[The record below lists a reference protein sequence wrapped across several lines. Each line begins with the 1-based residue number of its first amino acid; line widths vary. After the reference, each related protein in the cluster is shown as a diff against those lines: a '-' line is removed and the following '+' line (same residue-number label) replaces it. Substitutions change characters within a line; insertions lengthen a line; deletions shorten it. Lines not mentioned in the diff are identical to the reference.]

1 MTIFPDLEV
10 LLVSRLS
17 DALNQSGETVAEDVV
32 VSVKKP
38 APNVSPYPA
47 KIVTIRSDG
56 GFDEERNIVRR
67 EAIGVNVYAQ
77 DYKTANDL
85 ARLVEALLRGLAGG
99 EIKLVEVN
107 LSAVRVDNPAQE
119 EQRFM
124 TASIVTQSVE
134 L

>member
-38 APNVSPYPA
+38 APNVSPYPS
-47 KIVTIRSDG
+47 KIVTIRCDG

-67 EAIGVNVYAQ
+67 EAVGVNVYCE
-77 DYKTANDL
+77 DYRTANEL
-85 ARLVEALLRGLAGG
+85 ARLVEALLRGLVGG
-99 EIKLVEVN
+99 EIKLVEMT
-107 LSAVRVDNPAQE
+107 LSPVRVDNPAQE

>member
-17 DALNQSGETVAEDVV
+17 DALNQSGETVAEDVT

-38 APNVSPYPA
+38 APNVTPYPA

-67 EAIGVNVYAQ
+67 EAVGVNVYAQ

-85 ARLVEALLRGLAGG
+85 ARLVEALLRGLTGG
-99 EIKLVEVN
+99 EIKLVEVT

-119 EQRFM
+119 EQRFI

-134 L
+134 M

>member
-1 MTIFPDLEV
+1 LTIFPDLEV

-38 APNVSPYPA
+38 APNVSPYPS
-47 KIVTIRSDG
+47 KIVTIRVDG

-67 EAIGVNVYAQ
+67 EAVGVNVYCA

-85 ARLVEALLRGLAGG
+85 ARLVEALLRGLVGG
-99 EIKLVEVN
+99 EIKLVEVT
-107 LSAVRVDNPAQE
+107 LSPVRVDNPAQE

-134 L
+134 M

>member
-38 APNVSPYPA
+38 AANVTPYPS
-47 KIVTIRSDG
+47 KIVTIRADG

-67 EAIGVNVYAQ
+67 EAVGVNVYCG

-85 ARLVEALLRGLAGG
+85 ARLVEALLRGLVGG
-99 EIKLVEVN
+99 EIKLVEMT
-107 LSAVRVDNPAQE
+107 LSPVRVDNPAQE

>member
-1 MTIFPDLEV
+1 MTIFPDVEV

-17 DALNQSGETVAEDVV
+17 DALNQSGETVAEDVT

-38 APNVSPYPA
+38 APNVTPYPA

-67 EAIGVNVYAQ
+67 EAVGVNVYAQ

-85 ARLVEALLRGLAGG
+85 ARLVEALLRGLTGG
-99 EIKLVEVN
+99 EIKLVEVT

-119 EQRFM
+119 EQRFI

-134 L
+134 M

>member
-38 APNVSPYPA
+38 APNVTPYPS

-56 GFDEERNIVRR
+56 GIQEERNIVRR
-67 EAIGVNVYAQ
+67 EAVGVNVYCQ
-77 DYKTANDL
+77 DYRTANDL
-85 ARLVEALLRGLAGG
+85 ARLVEALLRGLVGG
-99 EIKLVEVN
+99 EIKLVEMS
-107 LSAVRVDNPAQE
+107 LSPVRVDNPAQE

-134 L
+134 M